1 MAERDS
7 KTIDRKKFEKLDLR
21 NNLNPKELQHLKD
34 YFKSIDATNTNELDI
49 NQLKLTLE
57 KFGIDLNNDESFKEL
72 FDKVEKDGSTSIDF
86 GQFVD
91 LITEKLSEIDSMDK
105 LEKVFELFVEKEN
118 VDKIEFKHLK
128 KICPDLKDEEIE
140 EMIKKADEDKDGK
153 INFEEFYNIISKKI

>member
-86 GQFVD
+86 DQLVD

-118 VDKIEFKHLK
+118 VDI
-128 KICPDLKDEEIE
+128 
-140 EMIKKADEDKDGK
+140 
-153 INFEEFYNIISKKI
+153 